1 MITHVT
7 NVNYLPGEIRHT
19 PDIKNLLDNQQIALK
34 YLDLKERIK
43 QLENNVHRFT
53 SRLFGLDSK
62 KSDLHFSMS
71 ALESEIKLREG
82 QPLQIFAGFWN
93 YLAKIEIF

>member
-1 MITHVT
+1 MFIGSQV
-7 NVNYLPGEIRHT
+7 V
-19 PDIKNLLDNQQIALK
+19 
-34 YLDLKERIK
+34 YLDLT
-43 QLENNVHRFT
+43 Q
-53 SRLFGLDSK
+53 K